1 MRTLLIIFLMT
12 LTACNPLK
20 LQAPACQNKNE
31 PGETCTKMVSLKTMQ
46 ENLLKNKENNSIQE
60 EIENH
65 DQNEKNK
72 DIQIIERD
80 GVIYYE

>member
-1 MRTLLIIFLMT
+1 
-12 LTACNPLK
+12 
-20 LQAPACQNKNE
+20 
-31 PGETCTKMVSLKTMQ
+31 MVKLKTMQ
-46 ENLLKNKENNSIQE
+46 ENLLNNKENNSIQE
-60 EIENH
+60 EIGNH

>member
-31 PGETCTKMVSLKTMQ
+31 PGETCTKMVKLKTMQ
-46 ENLLKNKENNSIQE
+46 ENLLKTKKIILIRKKM
-60 EIENH
+60 EIMI
-65 DQNEKNK
+65 KMK
-72 DIQIIERD
+72 KIKTFKT
-80 GVIYYE
+80 

>member
-1 MRTLLIIFLMT
+1 MRTLLIIILMT

-20 LQAPACQNKNE
+20 LQAPACQNNNE
-31 PGETCTKMVSLKTMQ
+31 PDETCTEMVRLKTVQ
-46 ENLLKNKENNSIQE
+46 ENLLKNKENISIQG
-60 EIENH
+60 EIGNY
-65 DQNEKNK
+65 DQNETNK

>member
-31 PGETCTKMVSLKTMQ
+31 PGETCTKMVKLKTC
-46 ENLLKNKENNSIQE
+46 LLYTSDAADE
-60 EIENH
+60 
-65 DQNEKNK
+65 
-72 DIQIIERD
+72 
-80 GVIYYE
+80 

>member
-1 MRTLLIIFLMT
+1 MRTLLIIFLVT

-46 ENLLKNKENNSIQE
+46 ENLLKNKENISIQG
-60 EIENH
+60 EIGNH
-65 DQNEKNK
+65 DQNGKK

>member
-46 ENLLKNKENNSIQE
+46 ENLLKNKENISPVRG
-60 EIENH
+60 
-65 DQNEKNK
+65 K
-72 DIQIIERD
+72 IIFILYPQAHNVFMMSL
-80 GVIYYE
+80 GT